1 MNGRR
6 RIRSHQPMTQE
17 ALARIQAAKAR
28 KREEAKTKA
37 PKLNPTLSP
46 ERLRMKELQ
55 DEIDALG
62 PLTE

>member
-6 RIRSHQPMTQE
+6 RIRPHQPMTQE
-17 ALARIQAAKAR
+17 ALARIQAAKDK
-28 KREEAKTKA
+28 KREEAKAMA

-55 DEIDALG
+55 DEIEALG
-62 PLTE
+62 PLEK